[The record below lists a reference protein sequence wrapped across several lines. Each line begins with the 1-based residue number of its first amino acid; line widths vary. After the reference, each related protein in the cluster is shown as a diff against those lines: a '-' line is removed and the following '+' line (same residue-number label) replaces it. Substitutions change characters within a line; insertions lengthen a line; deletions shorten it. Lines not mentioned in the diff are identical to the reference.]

1 MTARFVQ
8 LFCGLLKNR
17 DGSKK
22 DKARLFL
29 PREGRLSVPNTNSL
43 HGRPMIC
50 VLDHESA
57 TMLEIS
63 VWSEGIGFRMHEDTE
78 TFLRF
83 EELEQIL
90 SVMTRPERS
99 V

>member
-1 MTARFVQ
+1 
-8 LFCGLLKNR
+8 
-17 DGSKK
+17 
-22 DKARLFL
+22 
-29 PREGRLSVPNTNSL
+29 
-43 HGRPMIC
+43 MIC